1 MSNKPSFF
9 DIHKDE
15 NYKNSLI
22 DSLTGGITDE
32 WMEYFE
38 LTLNYV
44 INEKCHLFKGHE
56 FNGSLYEG
64 EDDILDLILPVVR
77 RVFGKVFIN
86 PPKIFVTDRVFT
98 ELKGF
103 KDDGR
108 LELFRLHY
116 DIDEFI
122 EFLIKDLKVSKDCL
136 QNFEYIDKSVTT
148 LEIIVDNYL
157 AKLVKSV
164 LDSNDIKLD
173 IRDLKLKK
181 VIKKP
186 EKLS

>member
-32 WMEYFE
+32 CMEYFE

-64 EDDILDLILPVVR
+64 
-77 RVFGKVFIN
+77 FFIKHN
-86 PPKIFVTDRVFT
+86 YNTIYDSAIFENIYSFKRSYTGDKI
-98 ELKGF
+98 E
-103 KDDGR
+103 
-108 LELFRLHY
+108 
-116 DIDEFI
+116 DIDFI
-122 EFLIKDLKVSKDCL
+122 YDVGLLFYTIVSKKKQIQDSMEQRAL
-136 QNFEYIDKSVTT
+136 NKIIQKITGDDSFEW
-148 LEIIVDNYL
+148 
-157 AKLVKSV
+157 
-164 LDSNDIKLD
+164 
-173 IRDLKLKK
+173 
-181 VIKKP
+181 
-186 EKLS
+186 